1 MIPTLENDEGI
12 KTEMELKPLIEK
24 LENMT
29 FIRNQIGSH
38 WNPDG
43 SLLSDSQVKEFA
55 ENTIALCEALACN
68 ICGNLPNRDKSGS
81 Y

>member
-1 MIPTLENDEGI
+1 ME
-12 KTEMELKPLIEK
+12 KTEVLRSWRVLLTSWHKAERGNTERIL
-24 LENMT
+24 
-29 FIRNQIGSH
+29 RSH

-55 ENTIALCEALACN
+55 ENTIVLCEVLACN